1 MQSTN
6 DYRSRARMNNPY
18 AQQDDNPSYS
28 APSVDQSTT
37 NLTAGGDSMTAFYGE
52 VRPPFWHAL
61 SHCEMLGGQ
70 LVARGLC
77 ADEARLPRR
86 SRPSRTTSGR
96 STTTC
101 SGSRTCIR
109 AR

>member
-37 NLTAGGDSMTAFYGE
+37 NLTAGGDSMTAF
-52 VRPPFWHAL
+52 
-61 SHCEMLGGQ
+61 
-70 LVARGLC
+70 
-77 ADEARLPRR
+77 
-86 SRPSRTTSGR
+86 
-96 STTTC
+96 
-101 SGSRTCIR
+101 
-109 AR
+109 